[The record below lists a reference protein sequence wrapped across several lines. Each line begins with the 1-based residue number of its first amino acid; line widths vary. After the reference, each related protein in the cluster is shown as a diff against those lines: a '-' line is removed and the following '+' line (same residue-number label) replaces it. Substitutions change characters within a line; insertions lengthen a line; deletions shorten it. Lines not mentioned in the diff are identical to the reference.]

1 MAPECAH
8 PTQNTGKHLTPKA
21 HTPRSP
27 LSPTGPTP
35 TNSHYGMPHTQQ
47 KHTIQNMSHFQHTG
61 ICIAR
66 TRTQEKPPHQSRTNA
81 PTAAA
86 CKQQHHGAPAPPPH
100 PPPVIPHTAQV
111 WEEETRKVPTRP
123 PHMTETNTPT
133 PHKATIH
140 TRESHDHRTPH
151 SQQHLQ
157 APQAPKQTPN
167 HPLPKQQH
175 VRRHTPP
182 SKATWAPLPSPTHT
196 KVTYRSYG
204 EHDRVHAPVHSAS
217 TKRECLGTRG
227 AYAQGNDNLCKCVA
241 NGRLATWPH

>member
-1 MAPECAH
+1 
-8 PTQNTGKHLTPKA
+8 
-21 HTPRSP
+21 
-27 LSPTGPTP
+27 
-35 TNSHYGMPHTQQ
+35 
-47 KHTIQNMSHFQHTG
+47 
-61 ICIAR
+61 
-66 TRTQEKPPHQSRTNA
+66 
-81 PTAAA
+81 
-86 CKQQHHGAPAPPPH
+86 
-100 PPPVIPHTAQV
+100 
-111 WEEETRKVPTRP
+111 
-123 PHMTETNTPT
+123 MTETNTPT

-227 AYAQGNDNLCKCVA
+227 AYAQGNGNLCKCVA
-241 NGRLATWPH
+241 NGRLATWPLRQATGDISTTTTYGSKKRQSLTCPTAAAAVMMLLHTLHTASGLSNECQGTITFPPQHDPHTAFKQAGQRCRHRISENLDAQ